1 MIFPIGLGTRLKNR
15 QWGTIVLILVSVI
28 VFLFIQSFSQL
39 NIEIKKIHKN
49 NMETK
54 IVSKLYLEY
63 CIQRVVDRKHCI
75 FSKPFFHLKHKKRVL
90 DKRAEG
96 NFSEVIEDM
105 GNEYQ
110 GTKHYMEF
118 YQSLMANSEKINS
131 LPSYREFLDEQ
142 TKHLKQ
148 AHKIH
153 KEFNALSIGNSSI
166 FVYILAM
173 ISSVGMVHLVWNI
186 LALVVFGRYVEKR
199 LGTALYIF
207 CFFFIPYLV
216 LNYYIKSLPSDSIQ
230 YIVGSTATVSTLI
243 GFFYSFFFHYRLKFL
258 VWKIKGHDFILV
270 RVRYIVPVIYLV
282 QEAVLHYFSPIN
294 VPHRAHLFAVILGMA
309 LAQILKM
316 RDKLPK
322 GFLFHSELKE
332 WEWLKSKQEDD
343 INLFLNGACNLL
355 GNNPRN
361 ISIREDVFKVIKE
374 KVGQGE
380 DIKFYL
386 HYLDGILPFYISQK
400 KNLMKSPEKVL
411 EILALL
417 PVEVSYTKY
426 LVDTKKKNVFRLI
439 QSAKNLNFGEQTI
452 KLVEV
457 YFEKYERGKELGS
470 LEDILREVIEVNYA
484 KEECRGLIYKIAHS
498 STSIRLRD
506 LCITYIDK

>member
-1 MIFPIGLGTRLKNR
+1 MVFPIGLGTKLKSH
-15 QWGTIVLILVSVI
+15 QWGTIVLILVSII
-28 VFLFIQSFSQL
+28 VFLFIQGFSQL
-39 NIEIKKIHKN
+39 NIEMKTIHKN
-49 NMETK
+49 NMESK

-118 YQSLMANSEKINS
+118 YKSLMENSEKINS
-131 LPSYREFLDEQ
+131 LPSYSQFLSDQ
-142 TKHLKQ
+142 SKHLEK

-153 KEFNALSIGNSSI
+153 KEFNVLSIGNSN
-166 FVYILAM
+166 FLVYILA
-173 ISSVGMVHLVWNI
+173 ITSSVGFIHLIWNI
-186 LALVVFGRYVEKR
+186 LAFVVFGRYVEKR
-199 LGTALYIF
+199 LGTSLYIF

-216 LNYYIKSLPSDSIQ
+216 LTYYINSLPSDSIQ
-230 YIVGSTATVSTLI
+230 YIFGSTAGVSVLI
-243 GFFYSFFFHYRLKFL
+243 GLFYGFFFHYRLKVL
-258 VWKIKGHDFILV
+258 IWKVKGHDFIFV
-270 RVRYIVPVIYLV
+270 RIRYIVPVIYLM
-282 QEAVLHYFSPIN
+282 QEGILHYFSPIN
-294 VPHRAHLFAVILGMA
+294 VPHRVHFFAVIIGMG
-309 LAQILKM
+309 LAQILKI

-332 WEWLKSKQEDD
+332 WDWLKSKQNDD
-343 INLFLNGACNLL
+343 INLFLNGACHLL
-355 GNNPRN
+355 GNNPLN
-361 ISIREDVFKVIKE
+361 ISIREDVFTVIKL

-417 PVEVSYTKY
+417 PVEISYTKY

-457 YFEKYERGKELGS
+457 YFEKYETGKEFGS
-470 LEDILREVIEVNYA
+470 LEDILREVIEANYG
-484 KEECRGLIYKIAHS
+484 KEECRNLIYKIAHS

-506 LCITYIDK
+506 LCISYIDK